1 MPLRDATTRSRAA
14 SHLSAP
20 CADQNVHRRSGE
32 TPTARPNHHGKLGIE
47 FRPRKA
53 SQLRAPAM
61 GEGYG
66 VTISLGLPTSFP
78 SNDPSAR

>member
-20 CADQNVHRRSGE
+20 CADHKFTDGQER
-32 TPTARPNHHGKLGIE
+32 T
-47 FRPRKA
+47 
-53 SQLRAPAM
+53 RATAM

-78 SNDPSAR
+78 SNDPSPR

>member
-20 CADQNVHRRSGE
+20 CADHKFPTVKK
-32 TPTARPNHHGKLGIE
+32 TPTARPNHNGKLGIE

-53 SQLRAPAM
+53 SQLRGPAM
-61 GEGYG
+61 GKGYG
-66 VTISLGLPTSFP
+66 VTISL
-78 SNDPSAR
+78 

>member
-20 CADQNVHRRSGE
+20 CADHKFTNGQKDSHGQNH
-32 TPTARPNHHGKLGIE
+32 NGKLGIE

-53 SQLRAPAM
+53 SQLRTPAI

-78 SNDPSAR
+78 SNDPSPR